1 MSVIV
6 IGAGL
11 PDASPPTID
20 SLRMGVDFGTS
31 TLPMN
36 PVGSLNSK
44 TLAIESTPK
53 TAPPVSHPLE
63 VVADC
68 ANRHDA
74 ASVRFQE
81 SHPIA
86 LTLNIRPGIYV
97 FPGSVTEG

>member
-44 TLAIESTPK
+44 TLRDRIDTKNGA
-53 TAPPVSHPLE
+53 AG
-63 VVADC
+63 VAS
-68 ANRHDA
+68 AGGGPRLREQA
-74 ASVRFQE
+74 
-81 SHPIA
+81 
-86 LTLNIRPGIYV
+86 
-97 FPGSVTEG
+97 